1 MIVLRWKKIIVLAV
15 AVVAIVSLSVGAYGI
30 AAAVTHPKPFATIVL
45 DAGHGGWDGGVV
57 SHEGHKEADINLSI
71 VFALRSELERRGIE
85 VVLTRN
91 CDKALGD
98 DKRSDMKARADII
111 KQANPSAVISVHV
124 NKYSQSSRRGIQVFY
139 DDTGYGKGFALTMQS
154 VLNTYINDKY
164 CKRQFSALGG
174 DYYITKCADNVP
186 SIIVECGFISNAE
199 DLNLL
204 KSDGYR
210 RELAVHMADAV
221 LSCVSDEVSTVTE

>member
-1 MIVLRWKKIIVLAV
+1 MIVLRWKRIVALIAAALAL
-15 AVVAIVSLSVGAYGI
+15 VSLSVGAYCI
-30 AAAVTHPKPFATIVL
+30 AASVTYPKPYATVVL

-57 SHEGHKEADINLSI
+57 SSGGHKEADINLSI
-71 VFALRSELERRGIE
+71 VFAIKSELESRGIE
-85 VVLTRN
+85 AVLTRDS
-91 CDKALGD
+91 DKALGD
-98 DKRSDMKARADII
+98 DKRSDMKARSEII

-164 CKRQFSALGG
+164 CKRQFSALAG
-174 DYYITKCADNVP
+174 DYYITKCAPKVP

-199 DLNLL
+199 DLSLL
-204 KSDGYR
+204 MSEGYR
-210 RELAVHMADAV
+210 RELAVHIADAV
-221 LSCVSDEVSTVTE
+221 QSCVSDEVSVVAE